1 MQLGI
6 PSFGVSG
13 LKVYFTLSLN
23 GTGLDILRLALL
35 NKSGC
40 KHFVGDEDSGKVF
53 VGELLAFA
61 VYDRYSSCN
70 LYINC
75 VAECTLN
82 VNYCTLGCPL
92 SVMCTNN
99 CGQCIYCVLFNTDCQ
114 CNNII
119 STNGYLML
127 TTCV

>member
-13 LKVYFTLSLN
+13 LKVFHSL
-23 GTGLDILRLALL
+23 TGLDILRLALL

-82 VNYCTLGCPL
+82 VNYCTLGC
-92 SVMCTNN
+92 
-99 CGQCIYCVLFNTDCQ
+99 
-114 CNNII
+114 I
-119 STNGYLML
+119 SSIV
-127 TTCV
+127 CHVH